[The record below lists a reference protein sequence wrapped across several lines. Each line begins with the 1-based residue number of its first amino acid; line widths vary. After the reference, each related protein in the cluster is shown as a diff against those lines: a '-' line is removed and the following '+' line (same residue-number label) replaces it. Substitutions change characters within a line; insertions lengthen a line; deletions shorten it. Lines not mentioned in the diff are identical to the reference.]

1 MKQRAFGFPIY
12 EAVEEVN
19 KYYQGR
25 LFSILSGA
33 K

>member
-1 MKQRAFGFPIY
+1 MGEHFGFPIY
-12 EAVEEVN
+12 EAVEEVSE
-19 KYYQGR
+19 YYQSR

>member
-1 MKQRAFGFPIY
+1 MDEHFGFPIRG
-12 EAVEEVN
+12 AVEEVN
-19 KYYQGR
+19 QYYQAR